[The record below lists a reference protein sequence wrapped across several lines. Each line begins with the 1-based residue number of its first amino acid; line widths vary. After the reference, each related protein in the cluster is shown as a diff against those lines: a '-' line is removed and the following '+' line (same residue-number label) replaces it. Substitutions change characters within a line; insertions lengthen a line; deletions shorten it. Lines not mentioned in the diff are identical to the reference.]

1 MRKKLKPKKGKAIL
15 WAIKVDG
22 ILHKYA
28 HTEKAAYKYAY
39 RFAEEVAN
47 QDEPWHPE
55 IEIIPVLIADEF
67 AE

>member
-22 ILHKYA
+22 VLYTYE
-28 HTEKAAYKYAY
+28 HTEKAAYKSAY

-47 QDEPWHPE
+47 QDDPCHPE
-55 IEIIPVLIADEF
+55 IKIIPMLI
-67 AE
+67 